1 MNIGGIGVGFRIKG
15 RSVSVTV
22 NALSRDIIILTKK
35 KKKKKI
41 LSTLIPS
48 TNKKDTFNFCTGTR
62 RQISRRFSFFTNIFH
77 LPTALFDFIFLDF
90 VSLQDEGREEKIN

>member
-15 RSVSVTV
+15 RSVFVTV
-22 NALSRDIIILTKK
+22 NALSKDIIILT